1 MAGEEVLRERM
12 EVSETWVRNYVSLR

>member
-12 EVSETWVRNYVSLR
+12 EVSETWICNHVSP